1 MTSPDGGGDPRT
13 LALLVPGSLDTPT
26 GGYAY
31 DKRMAHELRARGWR
45 VDVLVVEGG
54 FPFPTAD
61 ALARADAALAALP
74 DRGLV
79 LCDGLAFGAMPEAA
93 ARHAERLRL
102 VALVHHPLALE
113 TGLAPDVARA
123 LVDSERRALTATR
136 GVVVTSRAT
145 VARVAEYGVAEGRI
159 TPVDPGIDPAVAAAG
174 TRRLDT
180 TAPAELLCVASV
192 VPRKG
197 YDLLLGAL
205 SRVRALPWRLT
216 CVGSLDMD
224 RETAARVQARAA
236 ESDLAG
242 RVTFTGSAMGAD
254 LDRAYHRADVFV
266 LPSHYEG
273 YGLAVAEA
281 VARGLP
287 VVCSD
292 TGAAAELVGPES
304 GVVVPPGDLE
314 ALTAALTCVIGD
326 DDQRARMA
334 AGAAARARTL
344 RTWPD
349 AAAALE
355 AALLEAR
362 DGELQR

>member
-1 MTSPDGGGDPRT
+1 MTTPGGGAASRT

-31 DKRMAHELRARGWR
+31 DKRMVQELRARGWR
-45 VDVLVVEGG
+45 VEVLVVEGG

-61 ALARADAALAALP
+61 ALALADRALAALP
-74 DRGLV
+74 GGALV
-79 LCDGLAFGAMPEAA
+79 LCDGLAFGAMPDAA

-123 LVDSERRALTATR
+123 LADSERRALAATR

-145 VARVAEYGVAEGRI
+145 VARVAEYGVAEARI
-159 TPVDPGIDPAVAAAG
+159 TPVEPGIDPAAPAAG
-174 TRRLDT
+174 TRRRDA
-180 TAPAELLCVASV
+180 TAPVELLCVASV
-192 VPRKG
+192 VPRKAH
-197 YDLLLGAL
+197 DVLLTAL
-205 SRVRALPWRLT
+205 ARLRDLPWHLT

-224 RETAARVQARAA
+224 PDTAGHVQARAA
-236 ESDLAG
+236 APDLAG
-242 RVTFTGSAMGAD
+242 RVTFTGSAVGAE
-254 LDRAYHRADVFV
+254 LERAYHRADVFV

-292 TGAAAELVGPES
+292 TGAGAELVGPDS
-304 GVVVPPGDLE
+304 GAVVPPGDLE
-314 ALTAALTCVIGD
+314 GLTAALARIIGD
-326 DDQRARMA
+326 DAHRAGLA
-334 AGAAARARTL
+334 ARAAARAATL
-344 RTWPD
+344 RTWPE
-349 AAAALE
+349 AAVVLE
-355 AALLEAR
+355 AALLRAR
-362 DGELQR
+362 DGDLQR